1 MHHVRTEAL
10 VFRTTMTTHT
20 DAFAELD
27 LMGIIV
33 KLVRDSKIF
42 LLKVFLY
49 RRYSDKWRK

>member
-1 MHHVRTEAL
+1 M
-10 VFRTTMTTHT
+10 FSTTMTTHT

-42 LLKVFLY
+42 LLKVFFY